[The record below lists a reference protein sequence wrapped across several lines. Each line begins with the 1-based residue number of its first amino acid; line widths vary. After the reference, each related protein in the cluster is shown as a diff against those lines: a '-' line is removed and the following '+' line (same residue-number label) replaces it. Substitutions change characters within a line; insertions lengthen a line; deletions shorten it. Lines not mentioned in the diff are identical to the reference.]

1 MKQSTK
7 GQIDIINQKIKELN
21 SIYHVA
27 AAKSG
32 ISDGEI
38 CIWSALLN
46 SDAEYSQQDLC
57 DLLFLPKQT
66 VNSIVS
72 NLMKKGF
79 VLLEHVPG
87 TRNRKVIRLSEQG
100 RIYGNERVMWIFRA
114 EQEAME
120 GTDPK
125 EVQVAIAML
134 ERYITR
140 LRKNLE
146 VE

>member
-1 MKQSTK
+1 MEQSTK

-21 SIYHVA
+21 SIYHIA
-27 AAKSG
+27 AGKSG

-72 NLMKKGF
+72 NLIKKGF

-100 RIYGNERVMWIFRA
+100 RAYGNERVMWIFRA

-120 GTDPK
+120 GTDLK
-125 EVQVAIAML
+125 EVQAAIAML